1 MLDENTKIPLR
12 NVVAAI
18 IFLGGI
24 IYGWQVTV
32 GSIENR
38 LSVLESEQRAGQ
50 DYRKENSER
59 LKNLEQNQ
67 VKLMM
72 AFGVKPVED

>member
-1 MLDENTKIPLR
+1 MLDENTKISLR

-18 IFLGGI
+18 IFIGGI

-38 LSVLESEQRAGQ
+38 LSVIESEQRASQ

>member
-18 IFLGGI
+18 ILIGGI
-24 IYGWQVTV
+24 LYGYQVTV

-38 LSVLESEQRAGQ
+38 LSIIESEQRAGQ

-72 AFGVKPVED
+72 AFGVKPVEE

>member
-1 MLDENTKIPLR
+1 MLDENTKISLR
-12 NVVAAI
+12 NAIAALV
-18 IFLGGI
+18 FAGGLF
-24 IYGWQVTV
+24 YGWQVTV
-32 GSIENR
+32 ASIENR
-38 LSVLESEQRAGQ
+38 VSVLETEQRASQ

-72 AFGVKPVED
+72 AFGVKPVEE

>member
-1 MLDENTKIPLR
+1 MLDENTKISIR
-12 NVVAAI
+12 NAIAAL
-18 IFLGGI
+18 IFIGGI

-32 GSIENR
+32 SGIENR
-38 LSVLESEQRAGQ
+38 LSVIENEQRTGQ

>member
-1 MLDENTKIPLR
+1 MLDDETKVSLR

-18 IFLGGI
+18 IFMGGI
-24 IYGWQVTV
+24 VYGWQVTI
-32 GSIENR
+32 GGIENR
-38 LSVLESEQRAGQ
+38 VSVLETEQRASQ

-72 AFGVKPVED
+72 AFGVKPVEE

>member
-1 MLDENTKIPLR
+1 MLDENTKISLR

-18 IFLGGI
+18 IFIGGI

-38 LSVLESEQRAGQ
+38 LSVIENEQRASQ

-72 AFGVKPVED
+72 AFGVKPVEE

>member
-1 MLDENTKIPLR
+1 MLDENTKISLR
-12 NVVAAI
+12 NVVAAL
-18 IFLGGI
+18 IFIGGI
-24 IYGWQVTV
+24 VYGWQVTV

-72 AFGVKPVED
+72 AFGVKPVEE